1 MMSLISLNIKGVRGN
16 IKRKYVRE
24 LIRKEEVRMV
34 CLQETKCSVRTIA
47 FICEVQMKLIEW
59 RMVQ

>member
-1 MMSLISLNIKGVRGN
+1 MFFMMSLISLNIKGVRGN

-47 FICEVQMKLIEW
+47 FIC
-59 RMVQ
+59 